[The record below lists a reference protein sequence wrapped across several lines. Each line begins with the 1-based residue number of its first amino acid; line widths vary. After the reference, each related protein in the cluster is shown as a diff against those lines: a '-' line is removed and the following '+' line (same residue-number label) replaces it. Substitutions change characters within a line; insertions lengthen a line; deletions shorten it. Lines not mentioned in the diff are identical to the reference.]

1 MNELCITIHN
11 VTDTDHEA
19 LIRHIKRTLYDYD
32 PELQVTIPESSFGFP
47 PGKDIP
53 GSITLN
59 VTLLKQRAGICSST
73 VQTRS
78 SEKRAGSANC

>member
-32 PELQVTIPESSFGFP
+32 PELQVTQYS
-47 PGKDIP
+47 
-53 GSITLN
+53 
-59 VTLLKQRAGICSST
+59 VVYLLW
-73 VQTRS
+73 
-78 SEKRAGSANC
+78 EKVPRY